1 MRRGISRTKTT
12 ITTNSTSVWVTTTSG
27 ASAKRSGRASTSG
40 RTTSE
45 LRVAPLNTTAR
56 RLGAPRPATLL
67 AAWLGERLGVDVA
80 RVDGPMIGV
89 NAVVLNTTAGDITV
103 RRVAE
108 GTAVYQ
114 VPGEPERTVALRRR
128 PLPDLLTEELQSME
142 ADDVFEAATLRVARD
157 SEAR

>member
-1 MRRGISRTKTT
+1 MTGAVV
-12 ITTNSTSVWVTTTSG
+12 TS
-27 ASAKRSGRASTSG
+27 
-40 RTTSE
+40 
-45 LRVAPLNTTAR
+45 APDHA
-56 RLGAPRPATLL
+56 PATLL